1 VTSRESIF
9 VFRITTARSGA
20 PEAVANTPSLA
31 KIGGFVS
38 RTSRCRVQPPPLIT
52 FDGIPGSGMI
62 EPTSPL
68 VFPAYSNDVM

>member
-1 VTSRESIF
+1 MTSSESIF

-20 PEAVANTPSLA
+20 AEAAKTPSAA

-38 RTSRCRVQPPPLIT
+38 RTSRCKVQPPPLIT
-52 FDGIPGSGMI
+52 FEGIPGSGMI